1 MRKRHEPM
9 NDRVLLTRQALEAY
23 RNQGKGTQAGK
34 RLRFYCPIH
43 GGDNQRSLSLDPA
56 TGFFR
61 CFSCGAVGQLQD
73 KRDEWVEQRRLQNQL
88 QAGGRRRGPEPVNA
102 TWTPPPRPEPEPR
115 TELDEQLHKLQDW
128 LPGSPGARYLDAR
141 GIPLDLAQQ
150 YGLGYAPAGEWP
162 HLDNQGRPC
171 RQWKHG
177 RLVIPHQNPAGQLVN
192 LYGRA
197 VDVGT
202 DQAPKELRHDHLPG
216 PKGNFNATALLKPAA
231 ILCEGAFDALA
242 LLAAGYP
249 AVALFG
255 LAGLRWPWVKARRVI
270 FAFDAD
276 GPGRAGL
283 NKQARAAVLLGKEVY
298 FLGAEAYQGHKDLNE
313 AWAATGRLDLGPLGE
328 AEEERAAI
336 LEAEGLT
343 RAEANRRALG
353 LE

>member
-1 MRKRHEPM
+1 M

-23 RNQGKGTQAGK
+23 RNQGKGTRAGN

-61 CFSCGAVGQLQD
+61 CFSCGAKGQLKE
-73 KRDEWVEQRRLQNQL
+73 KRDEWVEQQQL
-88 QAGGRRRGPEPVNA
+88 LVAGGRRPVPAVVNT
-102 TWTPPPRPEPEPR
+102 TWTPPPKPEPEPR
-115 TELDEQLHKLQDW
+115 TELEEQLNKLQAL

-171 RQWKHG
+171 RQWTHG
-177 RLVIPHQNPAGQLVN
+177 RLVIPHRNPAGQLVN

-197 VDVGT
+197 VDLGEDKAT
-202 DQAPKELRHDHLPG
+202 RELRHDHLPG
-216 PKGNFNATALLKPAA
+216 RRGNFNAPALQKPAV
-231 ILCEGAFDALA
+231 ILCEGGFDALS

-255 LAGLRWPWVKARRVI
+255 LDGLRWNWVKARRVI

-283 NKQARAAVLLGKEVY
+283 NKQAQAAVLLGKAVY

-313 AWAATGRLDLGPLGE
+313 AWAATRQLDLGPLGE

>member
-1 MRKRHEPM
+1 M

-23 RNQGKGTQAGK
+23 RNQGQGIRAGN

-43 GGDNQRSLSLDPA
+43 GGDNQRSLSLEPA

-61 CFSCGAVGQLQD
+61 CFSCGAVGQLKE
-73 KRDEWVEQRRLQNQL
+73 KRDEWVAQQRL
-88 QAGGRRRGPEPVNA
+88 QAGGRRPVPAAVNT
-102 TWTPPPRPEPEPR
+102 TWTPPPKPEPEPR
-115 TELDEQLHKLQDW
+115 TELEEQLNKLQAW
-128 LPGSPGARYLDAR
+128 LPGSLGARCLDAR
-141 GIPLDLAQQ
+141 GIPLGLAQQ

-162 HLDNQGRPC
+162 HLDNRGRPC

-197 VDVGT
+197 VDVGE
-202 DQAPKELRHDHLPG
+202 DKAPRELRHDHLPG
-216 PKGNFNATALLKPAA
+216 RRGNFNAPALQKPAV
-231 ILCEGAFDALA
+231 ILCEGGFDALS

-249 AVALFG
+249 AAAVFG
-255 LAGLRWPWVKARRVI
+255 LDGLRWNWVKARRVI